1 MNVKHENAP
10 GQIQEL
16 VIEIQKADYAENV
29 EKALKKQRR
38 EASVPGFRKGNA
50 PMGIIKKMYEKN
62 ILVYEVDRIVNEQI
76 NKFFEDNKVKY
87 IFEPMPVEEKST
99 VDFDNPEDFVF
110 TYEYALR
117 PDVKVDYKAMPAV
130 TDFTIVP
137 TEEEINAYVGQL
149 RERHGKYVNPE
160 EVAENDS
167 ISADYGGEREAFF
180 FIRDLKDEAKKE
192 FIGKKVDDK
201 ISAEMRKA
209 FATDAQFSR
218 AFNVEM
224 KDLNDDDPYKY
235 DLTIKR
241 IGRIEPAELNEDFFK
256 AAFPDGR
263 VTSEEALNNEAKSV
277 LAQQYVPDAD
287 RLFMNKAIETLLD
300 NVTIDI
306 PEDFAKRYIKAVQK
320 DMSDEELEKD
330 FDKFIRSF
338 KWQILENEVVE
349 GEDVQVNRADIEEYF
364 RDYFVRNYFGNF
376 NADSVKDQLDKLV
389 QQAMSNQEYVKN
401 AYDMLYDQKLMGV
414 LRKKMN
420 IEHKE
425 GDFKAFI
432 DEVSPKEDK
441 KETEAKPKKTTRKKA
456 APKAEES
463 TEEPAAEEKPKK
475 TRKTTKKNDKE

>member
-1 MNVKHENAP
+1 
-10 GQIQEL
+10 
-16 VIEIQKADYAENV
+16 
-29 EKALKKQRR
+29 
-38 EASVPGFRKGNA
+38 
-50 PMGIIKKMYEKN
+50 
-62 ILVYEVDRIVNEQI
+62 
-76 NKFFEDNKVKY
+76 
-87 IFEPMPVEEKST
+87 
-99 VDFDNPEDFVF
+99 
-110 TYEYALR
+110 
-117 PDVKVDYKAMPAV
+117 
-130 TDFTIVP
+130 
-137 TEEEINAYVGQL
+137 
-149 RERHGKYVNPE
+149 
-160 EVAENDS
+160 
-167 ISADYGGEREAFF
+167 
-180 FIRDLKDEAKKE
+180 
-192 FIGKKVDDK
+192 
-201 ISAEMRKA
+201 MRKA

-389 QQAMSNQEYVKN
+389 QQAMNNQEYVKN

-432 DEVSPKEDK
+432 DEVSPK
-441 KETEAKPKKTTRKKA
+441 RG
-456 APKAEES
+456 
-463 TEEPAAEEKPKK
+463 
-475 TRKTTKKNDKE
+475 